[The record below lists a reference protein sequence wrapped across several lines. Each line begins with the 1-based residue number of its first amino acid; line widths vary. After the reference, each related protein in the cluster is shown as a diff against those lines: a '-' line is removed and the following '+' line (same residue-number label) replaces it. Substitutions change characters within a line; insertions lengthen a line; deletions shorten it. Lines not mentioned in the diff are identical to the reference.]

1 MATAPALWPDVTSDC
16 QSVENRCVV
25 EVLRCPVCWLRARFR
40 VHLACERACCTIS
53 TKTFRVSP

>member
-1 MATAPALWPDVTSDC
+1 MIHKALQLLTDC
-16 QSVENRCVV
+16 QSLENGSFARNIAG
-25 EVLRCPVCWLRARFR
+25 PVRQLCASFR